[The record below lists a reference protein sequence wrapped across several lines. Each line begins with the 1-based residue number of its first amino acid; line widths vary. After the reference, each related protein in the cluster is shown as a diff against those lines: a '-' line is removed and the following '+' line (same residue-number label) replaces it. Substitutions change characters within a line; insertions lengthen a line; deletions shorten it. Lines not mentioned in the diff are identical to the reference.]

1 MFTQTACSPQT
12 ITKNLEYCVLE
23 HILIVSSVSP
33 NAAAEAGTKEENVD
47 EKRFLT
53 RKAKKQWQL
62 PWRRKGQTETSTE
75 RAHKQDWQGQR
86 ASATEDTAE
95 PVTGGERTTL
105 KMIGVVGNAFTTD
118 LNLLLKSFN

>member
-53 RKAKKQWQL
+53 LKAKNSGNCLGDVKDRQRPAQKELTNRTGRDSAPRRQRTQQSQL
-62 PWRRKGQTETSTE
+62 LGES
-75 RAHKQDWQGQR
+75 
-86 ASATEDTAE
+86 E
-95 PVTGGERTTL
+95 PR
-105 KMIGVVGNAFTTD
+105 
-118 LNLLLKSFN
+118 